1 VVSVTNLVPPFTVRA
16 REGVLETLR
25 MFNSLEHA
33 RVAAAMELE
42 DYESWGKDVVI
53 TITSR
58 EYMKPQN
65 GDGMVRDEAPFAIY
79 RR

>member
-1 VVSVTNLVPPFTVRA
+1 MSVTNLVPPFTVRA
-16 REGVLETLR
+16 REGVVETLR
-25 MFNSLEHA
+25 MFNNLEHA

-42 DYESWGKDVVI
+42 DLDAWGDDLVV

-58 EYMKPQN
+58 EYVKPQN
-65 GDGMVRDEAPFAIY
+65 GDGMVRDMAPFAIY